1 MASLDKNVF
10 NGVQIVTG
18 VHSSPPNN
26 ELFNGHV
33 VFIVDSQMGFIL
45 SNQEVDG
52 IRARGMETGS
62 GVLGEGG
69 RRGPGVVGVAGD
81 LFGPKG
87 PGKPTDHA
95 IHDFDFPQS
104 QIPRQVPIGVVG
116 VSDGFAGVHGLS
128 NNGVGVVGVSQF
140 RDAVVGDGRQTG
152 SFNAG
157 CHGITHNGYGVYGEI
172 ASPREGEPNPDAIGV
187 FGAAVIKLDNQFHQI
202 GFVGQAG
209 VFVGPV
215 AITGDLK
222 LFGDLILFGGTK
234 SAAIEQRDGSYRLLY
249 CMESPESWFEDFGE
263 GQLVKGKARVQ
274 LDHDFVSLV
283 HSPGYHVF
291 ISPYGDSK
299 GLYVSR
305 QTAKGFEVRE
315 QQGGASSL
323 KFSYRVVGKRRDIA
337 GERLAR
343 VEAPP
348 LPNPPRAPESFV
360 AANEGGDGK
369 TGRPRSR
376 KNRQ

>member
-10 NGVQIVTG
+10 NSVQIVTG
-18 VHSSPPNN
+18 INSSPSNN
-26 ELFNGHV
+26 GFFNGNV

-45 SNQEVDG
+45 SNQEIDG

-69 RRGPGVVGVAGD
+69 RTGPGVVGVAGD
-81 LFGPKG
+81 LFGPTG

-95 IHDFDFPQS
+95 IHDFDFPQP
-104 QIPRQVPIGVVG
+104 QIPRRVPIGVVG
-116 VSDGFAGVHGLS
+116 ASKGFPGVHGWS
-128 NNGVGVVGVSQF
+128 NNGVGVVGVSEF
-140 RDAVVGDGRQTG
+140 RDAVVGDGRKTG

-172 ASPREGEPNPDAIGV
+172 ASPREGDPNPDAIGV
-187 FGAAVIKLDNQFHQI
+187 FGAAVIKFDNQFHQI

-234 SAAIEQRDGSYRLLY
+234 SAAIKQRDGSYRLLY
-249 CMESPESWFEDFGE
+249 CVESPESWFEDFGD
-263 GQLVKGKARVQ
+263 GQLVKGKARVE
-274 LDHDFVSLV
+274 LDPNFVSLV
-283 HSPGYHVF
+283 HSSGYHVF

-305 QTAKGFEVRE
+305 QTAKAFEVRE
-315 QQGGASSL
+315 QQGGKSTL
-323 KFSYRVVGKRRDIA
+323 KFSYRVVGKRLDVA
-337 GERLAR
+337 GKRLAR
-343 VEAPP
+343 VEAPS
-348 LPNPPRAPESFV
+348 LPKPPRAPESFV
-360 AANEGGDGK
+360 AANEGQEAK
-369 TGRPRSR
+369 TERPRSR